1 MPLRRRRFLAMPALA
16 LPSTQGL
23 AAAGHD
29 EALRAVRAGG
39 AVVAFRHALAPGT
52 FDPPGF
58 SLGDCSTQRNL
69 NDEGRQQARRIGQW
83 FTAQN
88 LKPARVRSSPWCRCI
103 DTATLAFG
111 QAEPWA
117 ALGSPRGSA
126 EQTNEQNLAEL
137 RRAVQA
143 AAAQP
148 QALQVWVTH
157 MFVLSA
163 LTQQNSS
170 SGEGLVL
177 RPGQGNTVQ
186 VLGRFNI

>member
-137 RRAVQA
+137 RRALQA